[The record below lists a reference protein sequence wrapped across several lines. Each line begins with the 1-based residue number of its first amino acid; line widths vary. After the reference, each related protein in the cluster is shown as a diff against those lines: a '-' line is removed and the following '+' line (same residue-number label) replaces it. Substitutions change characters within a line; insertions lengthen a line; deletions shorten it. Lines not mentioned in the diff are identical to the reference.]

1 MIKVNNFLN
10 DIMHYMKSTLK
21 IHPIFDHDSH
31 TITYV
36 VSDPA
41 TKKSAVIDSVLD
53 YNHKNVQTDTVL
65 ADEVISYITEQGLTN
80 EWLLET
86 HMHADHISA
95 ANYLREKVGGKKAI
109 GNQIT
114 KVQAYLK
121 EVFDLNENFKTN
133 GSQFDHLFAD
143 GEEFMIGDIK
153 AKAIYS
159 PGHTP
164 ADMVYLIDGILFT
177 GDTLLAPDMGTAR
190 CDFPGGSAETMY
202 DSVRGILETFP
213 KETIMY
219 LCHDYPEGKN
229 RELQYL
235 TTIGEQRQNNIHV
248 RDGID
253 KEEFVRLRSERDK
266 TLDLP
271 SYIFPS
277 VQINGNAGV
286 IVPGEFI
293 KLSYNKRVL

>member
-1 MIKVNNFLN
+1 
-10 DIMHYMKSTLK
+10 MKSTLV

-53 YNHKNVQTDTVL
+53 YNHKNVKSDTKL
-65 ADEVISYITEQGLTN
+65 ADEVIAYIKAQGLTN
-80 EWLLET
+80 EWILET

-95 ANYLREKVGGKKAI
+95 SSYLKEKIGGKKAI

-114 KVQAYLK
+114 KVQTYLK
-121 EVFDLNENFKTN
+121 EVFNLNDNFKTD

-143 GEEFMIGDIK
+143 GEEFKVGSLT
-153 AKAIYS
+153 AKAIHT

-164 ADMVYLIDGILFT
+164 ADMAYVIDGTLFT

-190 CDFPGGSAETMY
+190 CDFPGGNAETMY
-202 DSVRGILETFP
+202 DSVRKILETLP
-213 KETIMY
+213 ADTTMY
-219 LCHDYPEGKN
+219 ICHDYPEGKN
-229 RELQYL
+229 RKLLYS
-235 TTIGEQRQNNIHV
+235 TTVGEQKQNNIHV
-248 RDGID
+248 RDGIS
-253 KEEFVRLRSERDK
+253 KEEFVRLRRERDE

-271 SYIFPS
+271 TYIFPS
-277 VQINGNAGV
+277 VQINGNAGS

-293 KLSYNKRVL
+293 KLSYNNKVL

>member
-1 MIKVNNFLN
+1 
-10 DIMHYMKSTLK
+10 MKSTLV
-21 IHPIFDHDSH
+21 IHPIFDNDSH

-53 YNHKNVQTDTVL
+53 YNHKNVKSDTKL
-65 ADEVISYITEQGLTN
+65 ADEVIAYIKEQGLTN
-80 EWLLET
+80 EWILET

-95 ANYLREKVGGKKAI
+95 SSYLKEQIGGKKAI

-114 KVQAYLK
+114 KVQTYLK
-121 EVFDLNENFKTN
+121 EVFDLKDNFKTD

-143 GEEFMIGDIK
+143 GEEFMIGSLS
-153 AKAIYS
+153 AKAIHT

-164 ADMVYLIDGILFT
+164 ADMAYVIDGILFT

-190 CDFPGGSAETMY
+190 CDFPGGNAETMY
-202 DSVRGILETFP
+202 DSVRHILETLP
-213 KETIMY
+213 PETTMY
-219 LCHDYPEGKN
+219 ICHDYPEGKN
-229 RELQYL
+229 RELLYIS
-235 TTIGEQRQNNIHV
+235 TVGEQRQSNIHV
-248 RDGID
+248 RDGIS
-253 KEEFVRLRSERDK
+253 KEEFVRLRRERDE

-271 SYIFPS
+271 TYIFPS
-277 VQINGNAGV
+277 VQINGNAGS

-293 KLSYNKRVL
+293 KLSYNNKVL

>member
-1 MIKVNNFLN
+1 MQQ
-10 DIMHYMKSTLK
+10 K
-21 IHPIFDHDSH
+21 ITVHPIFDHDSH

-36 VSDPA
+36 VSDPV

-53 YNHKNVQTDTVL
+53 YNHKSVKTDTVL
-65 ADEVISYITEQGLTN
+65 ADEVIAYITEHGLTN

-95 ANYLREKVGGKKAI
+95 STYLQEKIGGKKAI

-121 EVFDLNENFKTN
+121 EVFDLSDNFKID
-133 GSQFDHLFAD
+133 GSQFDHLFND
-143 GEEFMIGDIK
+143 SEEFMIGSIK
-153 AKAIYS
+153 AKAIHS

-202 DSVRGILETFP
+202 ESTRRILETLP
-213 KETIMY
+213 KETVMY
-219 LCHDYPEGKN
+219 LCHDYSEGKN
-229 RELQYL
+229 RELQYV
-235 TTIGEQRQNNIHV
+235 TTVGEQRRNNIHV
-248 RDGID
+248 KDGIS
-253 KEEFVRLRSERDK
+253 KEEFVKLRSERDK

-271 SYIFPS
+271 SYIFPA
-277 VQINGNAGV
+277 VQINGNAGS

-293 KLSYNKRVL
+293 KLSYNNKVL